1 MLLKICILGL
11 GLAMLATYHPA
22 AAAAAEPLTPAASE
36 NQVAGAETV
45 GVSVPFETSHK
56 HPEAAVHSEEGFHT
70 AHRISVRATADPADY
85 SMNLLPTKERP
96 ELNPVLS
103 ALINED
109 VMKSIE
115 AKRAI
120 EEEELAEVRREIEE
134 AALAELAQRATEA
147 PAPQL
152 TTQPSATKKID
163 NLDDDVVVDPHD
175 DFVNQNFPLEGA
187 GSENSK
193 KSRIEIKKGP
203 NGQDYEY
210 EYVYYYE
217 EDDDAAAPAKPAVV
231 ESAGDPDTRG
241 KTRYTNIERSTPAS
255 PSENSLQSGKAKG
268 RSSSS
273 VSDRDPA
280 EDIEL
285 ERLPVNTRFPSRG
298 KNIEVPP
305 TPALDSLETAA
316 ERKKISVKRPSL
328 ELVDSE
334 TFNTDEKQQKGSR
347 NGDNELKPV
356 IAVEQEQAAAA
367 AAAAKERELKKQEEQ
382 KKQQQKEEQQDLDPE
397 GITDEAEQTTP
408 SMEKAAL
415 DLYAIL
421 TNENLNNEQ
430 TTSADG
436 ALDDAN
442 VTTLS
447 PDTASTDEDDGS
459 LTTLQDELSSTSST
473 TTTTTTTTTEAP
485 TTTTTTTTTTTVTPS
500 LFGGRRSGLNGLAG
514 RNRFKLRDGGAGA
527 SAGATSTTSTT
538 EAPATEATKTGR
550 NRFSRPSI
558 GGRSRPGARTT
569 ASPESN
575 PAPAP
580 GAEEEVVAAK
590 EVKPVSSGFA
600 RGRPRNRFNLRGST
614 TSSTTERSAE
624 EASDGSA
631 SPDAVPS
638 TTARSTLRGR
648 PGLGLRGRSRSTTT
662 KAPAGEGSGSPADD
676 SPTSEEGKAA
686 AAPAAAP
693 AESVRPSRFNLHRAG
708 GNRLLPRGKLGRA
721 GVSTEAPK
729 ADAPEDSAADSTS
742 HHNDVKGAVE
752 ATEGAEKTEGGDA
765 AGAGATAGP
774 VSGFNRLKNRPRLN
788 ALHKTDAAKPK
799 TAAGAG
805 AASSPAAV
813 APRKINPLLAKRR
826 LHLGGAAAAAATSTT
841 EVPAEEEHSS
851 SDGASGEQAAKEEA
865 TAGSEEAGSDSAAK
879 DQDTTEAAETTTKQ
893 QARGLGLLG
902 QRRRLPLR
910 KPGTIL

>member
-1 MLLKICILGL
+1 QSHNSCLLAFLVTQSSADTSVPLESESQAKNPE
-11 GLAMLATYHPA
+11 PA
-22 AAAAAEPLTPAASE
+22 AA
-36 NQVAGAETV
+36 
-45 GVSVPFETSHK
+45 PFETSHK
-56 HPEAAVHSEEGFHT
+56 HPEAEARQEEGFHT
-70 AHRISVRATADPADY
+70 SHRISIRATDPADY

-134 AALAELAQRATEA
+134 AAQRATASTEA

-152 TTQPSATKKID
+152 TTLPTAAKKID
-163 NLDDDVVVDPHD
+163 SLDEDVVVDPHEE
-175 DFVNQNFPLEGA
+175 FVNQNFALEGA

-217 EDDDAAAPAKPAVV
+217 EDEEQPSSPPKAEAPV
-231 ESAGDPDTRG
+231 ESPETRG
-241 KTRYTNIERSTPAS
+241 KTRYTNIERSTPAT

-268 RSSSS
+268 RSSET
-273 VSDRDPA
+273 A
-280 EDIEL
+280 EDIEA
-285 ERLPVNTRFPSRG
+285 ERLPMITRFPSRG
-298 KNIEVPP
+298 KNIEQVPP

-334 TFNTDEKQQKGSR
+334 TFNTDEKQTKASRKGGE
-347 NGDNELKPV
+347 NDLKPV
-356 IAVEQEQAAAA
+356 IAIEQEQAAAA
-367 AAAAKERELKKQEEQ
+367 EAARKKELELEKTREEVPSPDQE
-382 KKQQQKEEQQDLDPE
+382 
-397 GITDEAEQTTP
+397 EAEQTTP

-430 TTSADG
+430 TTAIADAEG
-436 ALDDAN
+436 AADRF
-442 VTTLS
+442 TTLV
-447 PDTASTDEDDGS
+447 PDTASTDEDDAG
-459 LTTLQDELSSTSST
+459 LTTLTDEISSTSST
-473 TTTTTTTTTEAP
+473 TTTTTTSTTTTTTTTTEAP
-485 TTTTTTTTTTTVTPS
+485 TTTTTTTTAAPS
-500 LFGGRRSGLNGLAG
+500 LYGGRRSGLSGLAG
-514 RNRFKLRDGGAGA
+514 RNRFKLREGGI
-527 SAGATSTTSTT
+527 STTTSTT
-538 EAPATEATKTGR
+538 EAPAPTETTKTGR

-569 ASPESN
+569 ASPEAAPSA
-575 PAPAP
+575 APA
-580 GAEEEVVAAK
+580 GEEEAVVAK
-590 EVKPVSSGFA
+590 EVKPISSGFA

-614 TSSTTERSAE
+614 TTSTTERPSGEEGGAAGAEGDSAG
-624 EASDGSA
+624 EAAPS
-631 SPDAVPS
+631 S

-648 PGLGLRGRSRSTTT
+648 PGLGLRGRSRTTTT
-662 KAPAGEGSGSPADD
+662 KAPAADGASGDSEGGNSS
-676 SPTSEEGKAA
+676 SE
-686 AAPAAAP
+686 AAPAPAP
-693 AESVRPSRFNLHRAG
+693 AEPVRPSSRFNLHRAG
-708 GNRLLPRGKLGRA
+708 GNRLLPRGKLGRGA
-721 GVSTEAPK
+721 TAVTTEAPK
-729 ADAPEDSAADSTS
+729 EAAAAAAEDSAADSSS
-742 HHNDVKGAVE
+742 HHNDVKE
-752 ATEGAEKTEGGDA
+752 EEGGGGEKET
-765 AGAGATAGP
+765 AGSEGGGEAPAPAAGP
-774 VSGFNRLKNRPRLN
+774 VTGLNRLKTRPRLN

-799 TAAGAG
+799 AA
-805 AASSPAAV
+805 AAPASAPAHHAP

-826 LHLGGAAAAAATSTT
+826 LHLAGATSTT
-841 EVPAEEEHSS
+841 EAPAEEEHSS
-851 SDGASGEQAAKEEA
+851 SSDASVEQPAKEDAPSDESIGADGAAAKAEQESA
-865 TAGSEEAGSDSAAK
+865 TESA
-879 DQDTTEAAETTTKQ
+879 ESTTKQ

>member
-1 MLLKICILGL
+1 VSNKSCLLAILVTHSSANISDP
-11 GLAMLATYHPA
+11 LAPA
-22 AAAAAEPLTPAASE
+22 ANEGQTNLVEENPAP
-36 NQVAGAETV
+36 VA
-45 GVSVPFETSHK
+45 PFETSHK
-56 HPEAAVHSEEGFHT
+56 HPEAEAREDGFHT
-70 AHRISVRATADPADY
+70 SHRISIRATDSADY

-134 AALAELAQRATEA
+134 AAQAELAKRPSASTEA

-152 TTQPSATKKID
+152 TTLPTAAKKID
-163 NLDDDVVVDPHD
+163 SLDEDVVMDPHEE
-175 DFVNQNFPLEGA
+175 FVNQNFALESA

-217 EDDDAAAPAKPAVV
+217 EDDEPTSSKAEAPLETP
-231 ESAGDPDTRG
+231 EMRG
-241 KTRYTNIERSTPAS
+241 KTRYTNIERSTPTT

-268 RSSSS
+268 RSSETT
-273 VSDRDPA
+273 
-280 EDIEL
+280 EDIEA
-285 ERLPVNTRFPSRG
+285 ERLPMITRFPSRG

-334 TFNTDEKQQKGSR
+334 TFNTDEKQTKASRKG
-347 NGDNELKPV
+347 GETDLKPV
-356 IAVEQEQAAAA
+356 ITIEQEQAAAA
-367 AAAAKERELKKQEEQ
+367 AEAARKQEKELEPEVEVE
-382 KKQQQKEEQQDLDPE
+382 KNKQEMTSPDQE
-397 GITDEAEQTTP
+397 EAEQTTP

-430 TTSADG
+430 TTAIADTAG
-436 ALDDAN
+436 SDDRF
-442 VTTLS
+442 TTLV
-447 PDTASTDEDDGS
+447 PDTASTDEDDG
-459 LTTLQDELSSTSST
+459 LTTLTDQIFSTSSSTST
-473 TTTTTTTTTEAP
+473 TTTTTTTTTTSTEAP
-485 TTTTTTTTTTTVTPS
+485 TTTTTTTTAAPS
-500 LFGGRRSGLNGLAG
+500 LYGGRRSGLSGLAG
-514 RNRFKLRDGGAGA
+514 RNRFKLREGGV
-527 SAGATSTTSTT
+527 STTTSTT
-538 EAPATEATKTGR
+538 EAPASTETTKTGR

-569 ASPESN
+569 ASPEAAP
-575 PAPAP
+575 PAAP
-580 GAEEEVVAAK
+580 SGEEEVVAAK
-590 EVKPVSSGFA
+590 EVKPISSGFA

-614 TSSTTERSAE
+614 TTSTTERPSEEGGAAAEGDSAA
-624 EASDGSA
+624 EAVVS
-631 SPDAVPS
+631 S

-648 PGLGLRGRSRSTTT
+648 PGLGLRGRSRTTTT
-662 KAPAGEGSGSPADD
+662 KAPAADGDSGSEGGN
-676 SPTSEEGKAA
+676 SSSEEGKAA
-686 AAPAAAP
+686 APAPVP
-693 AESVRPSRFNLHRAG
+693 AEPVRPSRFNLHRAG
-708 GNRLLPRGKLGRA
+708 SNRLLPRGKLGRGA
-721 GVSTEAPK
+721 TVTTEAPIET
-729 ADAPEDSAADSTS
+729 AAAAEDSAADSSS
-742 HHNDVKGAVE
+742 HHNDVKEEEGGEKE
-752 ATEGAEKTEGGDA
+752 AASEGGDA
-765 AGAGATAGP
+765 HAPAGP
-774 VSGFNRLKNRPRLN
+774 VTGLNRLKSRPRLN
-788 ALHKTDAAKPK
+788 ALHKTDAAKSK
-799 TAAGAG
+799 AA
-805 AASSPAAV
+805 AAPVPAP

-826 LHLGGAAAAAATSTT
+826 LHLAGATSTT
-841 EVPAEEEHSS
+841 EAPAEEAHSS
-851 SDGASGEQAAKEEA
+851 SDASVEQPGKEDAPGASDESGADGVAKSEQE
-865 TAGSEEAGSDSAAK
+865 SV
-879 DQDTTEAAETTTKQ
+879 TEAAESTTKQ

>member
-1 MLLKICILGL
+1 MLLKICLLGL

-22 AAAAAEPLTPAASE
+22 AAEAVAAAAEPQPLTATPE
-36 NQVAGAETV
+36 ETLA
-45 GVSVPFETSHK
+45 SVPFETSHK
-56 HPEAAVHSEEGFHT
+56 HPEAAAHSEEGFHT
-70 AHRISVRATADPADY
+70 AHRISVRATDAADY

-147 PAPQL
+147 PVPQL
-152 TTQPSATKKID
+152 TTLPAATKKID
-163 NLDDDVVVDPHD
+163 NLDEDVVVDPHD
-175 DFVNQNFPLEGA
+175 EFVNQNFALESA

-217 EDDDAAAPAKPAVV
+217 DDADDAAAAPAKAAVADA
-231 ESAGDPDTRG
+231 AGDAETRG

-273 VSDRDPA
+273 VSDGA

-367 AAAAKERELKKQEEQ
+367 AAKERELQKQEEQ
-382 KKQQQKEEQQDLDPE
+382 KKKQQQEEQQQQAQDDLT

-436 ALDDAN
+436 ALEDA
-442 VTTLS
+442 TTLS
-447 PDTASTDEDDGS
+447 PDTASTDEDDAS
-459 LTTLQDELSSTSST
+459 LTTLQEELSSSSSST
-473 TTTTTTTTTEAP
+473 TTSTTTTTTEAP
-485 TTTTTTTTTTTVTPS
+485 TTTSTTTTTTTAAPS

-514 RNRFKLRDGGAGA
+514 RNRFKLREGGAAAAGAGA
-527 SAGATSTTSTT
+527 SSTTSTT

-569 ASPESN
+569 ATPESS

-580 GAEEEVVAAK
+580 GAEEEVVVAK

-614 TSSTTERSAE
+614 TSTTTERSAE
-624 EASDGSA
+624 EAADASA
-631 SPDAVPS
+631 SPDAVAS
-638 TTARSTLRGR
+638 TTARSALRGR
-648 PGLGLRGRSRSTTT
+648 PGIGLRGRSRTTTT
-662 KAPAGEGSGSPADD
+662 KAPAAEGSSADEAT
-676 SPTSEEGKAA
+676 SSEEGKAA
-686 AAPAAAP
+686 AAPAPAAAP
-693 AESVRPSRFNLHRAG
+693 AEGVRPSRFNLHRAG

-729 ADAPEDSAADSTS
+729 AEAAAEDSAADSTS

-752 ATEGAEKTEGGDA
+752 AAEGAEKTEGGDA
-765 AGAGATAGP
+765 AGAPAGP

-799 TAAGAG
+799 AAAGA
-805 AASSPAAV
+805 ATSPAAL

-826 LHLGGAAAAAATSTT
+826 LQLGGAAAAAATSTT
-841 EVPAEEEHSS
+841 ELPADEEHASP
-851 SDGASGEQAAKEEA
+851 DGDSSGEHAAKEEA
-865 TAGSEEAGSDSAAK
+865 NAGSEESGSDSAAK
-879 DQDTTEAAETTTKQ
+879 EQDTTEAAETTTKQ